1 MSDGADEVP
10 LRDHV
15 ESRLVDLEKLVTTN
29 FKAHEREHELM
40 EVLRAADKVALEKH
54 LGWLNEMRGALKDER
69 AERERTFSRV
79 EHEAYAKGV
88 EIDLRVLRES
98 RAEMQGKANQ
108 SNLNVTFFIAVVGC
122 IVAAVNLI
130 LRMFGK

>member
-10 LRDHV
+10 LRDHM
-15 ESRLVDLEKLVTTN
+15 ESRLADLEKLVATN

-40 EVLRAADKVALEKH
+40 EVVRLADKVALEKH
-54 LGWLNEMRGALKDER
+54 LGWLNEMRGALRDER

-122 IVAAVNLI
+122 IVAAVDMI
-130 LRMFGK
+130 LRIFGK